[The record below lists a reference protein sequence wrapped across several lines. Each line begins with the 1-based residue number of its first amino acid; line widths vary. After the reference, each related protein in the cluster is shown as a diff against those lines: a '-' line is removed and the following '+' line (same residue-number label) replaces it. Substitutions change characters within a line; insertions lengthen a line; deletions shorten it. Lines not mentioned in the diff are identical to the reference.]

1 MNCEFFVGLCLTVTD
16 WNKYKKKLI
25 ESLFNLN
32 KAFNGDC
39 FLYIVIQGDTFDLID
54 SDFGTIN
61 VEVKYESLLGVS
73 SARNLC
79 IQKATDLNSKFILFH
94 DASIYWTKEAS
105 EFICKNRDL
114 TPKVNICFSDEIKEL
129 NVYSFDGKKSKVNP
143 IYDTYVWSYLFKLK
157 DIYSLQFNIN
167 FGPGQNTV
175 YKSGEDALFL
185 FDVFNKKKSYKVY
198 KSNENVVI
206 YHPPRDSDFSKH
218 LLYAKGQGKIFRI
231 LLNKHFSLF
240 LLKDVIL
247 FFGNAVFRCFLLRK
261 NSFKILIQRVSGFF
275 S

>member
-1 MNCEFFVGLCLTVTD
+1 MKNSLFIGLCTTYSD
-16 WNKYKKKLI
+16 FYKYQHTLI
-25 ESLFNLN
+25 ESFSYLDASFDGN
-32 KAFNGDC
+32 C
-39 FLYIVIQGDTFDLID
+39 FFYIVIQGDNFEKLVPK
-54 SDFGTIN
+54 FARLN
-61 VEVKYESLLGVS
+61 VHVRYESFLGVS
-73 SARNLC
+73 NARNLC
-79 IQKATDLNSKFILFH
+79 IKKALDIGAEYILFH
-94 DASIYWTKEAS
+94 DASICWTKDAAN
-105 EFICKNRDL
+105 FIFRYKDVM
-114 TPKVNICFSDEIKEL
+114 PKVNVSFSDEIKKYDSL
-129 NVYSFDGKKSKVNP
+129 DLIGSKRKVNP

-198 KSNENVVI
+198 KSNENIVI

-231 LLNKHFSLF
+231 LLNKYFSLF

-247 FFGNAVFRCFLLRK
+247 FFGNAVFRCFLLKK

>member
-1 MNCEFFVGLCLTVTD
+1 MFFYLVVQGEYFNCV
-16 WNKYKKKLI
+16 
-25 ESLFNLN
+25 
-32 KAFNGDC
+32 
-39 FLYIVIQGDTFDLID
+39 D
-54 SDFGTIN
+54 SDFGNIN
-61 VEVKYESLLGVS
+61 KEIKHESFLGIS
-73 SARNLC
+73 NARNLC
-79 IQKATDLNSKFILFH
+79 IEKAIELNCQFVLFH
-94 DASIYWTKEAS
+94 DASIFWTQVAS
-105 EFICKNRDL
+105 EFIYKNRYL
-114 TPKVNICFSDEIKEL
+114 TPKVNICFSDEVKKL
-129 NVYSFDGKKSKVNP
+129 NMYTFDGKKSKVNP

-167 FGPGQNTV
+167 FGPGENTV

-198 KSNENVVI
+198 KSNENIVI

-231 LLNKHFSLF
+231 LLNKYFSLF
-240 LLKDVIL
+240 LLKDIIL
-247 FFGNAVFRCFLLRK
+247 FFGNAMFRCLLLKK